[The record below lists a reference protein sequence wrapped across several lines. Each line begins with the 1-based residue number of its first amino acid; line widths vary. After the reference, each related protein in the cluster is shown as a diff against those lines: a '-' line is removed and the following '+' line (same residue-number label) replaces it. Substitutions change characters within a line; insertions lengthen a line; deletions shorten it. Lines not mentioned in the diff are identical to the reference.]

1 MSTNNKIKKTKIELT
16 SGRCIGLGTMP
27 NETNHILLQKLL
39 VIQSPAFGKT
49 FSKLKKMLFSLHFF
63 FELVLGL
70 HINPD
75 NKYNTNK

>member
-16 SGRCIGLGTMP
+16 SGRCIGLGTLP

-49 FSKLKKMLFSLHFF
+49 FSKLKKNAFQSALFF
-63 FELVLGL
+63 
-70 HINPD
+70 
-75 NKYNTNK
+75 